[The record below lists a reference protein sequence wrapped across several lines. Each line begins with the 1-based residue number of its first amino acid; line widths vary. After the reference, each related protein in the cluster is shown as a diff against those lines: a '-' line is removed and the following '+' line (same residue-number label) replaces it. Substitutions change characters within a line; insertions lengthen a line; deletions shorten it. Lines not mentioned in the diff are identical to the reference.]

1 MPHFLIL
8 ASLTLAALLA
18 GCAPGQFYASGQ
30 DWQRNE
36 CNKLLDS
43 QERGRCLK
51 NAGTSY
57 PSCAKSLVLQG
68 GDAERGHRR
77 CPLAL
82 SIIQTDD

>member
-1 MPHFLIL
+1 MRAAKAAGFNKECLMRCFLIF
-8 ASLTLAALLA
+8 ASVTLAALLA
-18 GCAPGQFYASGQ
+18 GCSAADFYASGQ

-57 PSCAKSLVLQG
+57 DSYKRQ
-68 GDAERGHRR
+68 AEGLK
-77 CPLAL
+77 P
-82 SIIQTDD
+82 